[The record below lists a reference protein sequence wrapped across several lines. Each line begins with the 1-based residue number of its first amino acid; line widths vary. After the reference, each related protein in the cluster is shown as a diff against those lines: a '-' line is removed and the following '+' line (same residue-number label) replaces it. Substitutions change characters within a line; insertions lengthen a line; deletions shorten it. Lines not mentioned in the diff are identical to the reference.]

1 MKLLDL
7 LDSFFTI
14 SYFAYI
20 CEYLP
25 MSLDFLSLTSNI
37 FIVTWSLGDRLTY
50 VKNSCQFHVGWH
62 RCLCKKCSLTETRY
76 KAD

>member
-20 CEYLP
+20 HEYLP
-25 MSLDFLSLTSNI
+25 MSLDFLFLTANI
-37 FIVTWSLGDRLTY
+37 FIAKRSLGDRLTY
-50 VKNSCQFHVGWH
+50 VKN
-62 RCLCKKCSLTETRY
+62 
-76 KAD
+76 